1 MWIGFHPRAAL
12 PRQVPLRT
20 RTARRARHTRTTP
33 PARPGR
39 GVRRSGSNVR
49 SLFFDNN
56 TSHRS
61 ATARAANRLESTL
74 QRSVYT
80 AQRRDEPMSAVNQ
93 HASQEIAIRS
103 VNTYTY
109 LRCRAPG
116 SRLSARGGRAVLLAP
131 RYEHHPW
138 PCADLSPLGRV
149 APLHMHCRASV
160 RRRSVLPCHGMHIT
174 SDKPISPPFPLCIYH
189 VFSRTAASAAPALRG
204 TSGKVTRED
213 GALSTSP
220 LSMRGEPTSRQTSRS
235 ASRHASIPSIIRSG
249 NRTAMALIAPYLR
262 SVRAPRGH
270 ASS

>member
-80 AQRRDEPMSAVNQ
+80 AQRRDEPMSIACASPARGAVNQ

-138 PCADLSPLGRV
+138 PCADLPPLGRV

-160 RRRSVLPCHGMHIT
+160 ACAVGRCCL
-174 SDKPISPPFPLCIYH
+174 
-189 VFSRTAASAAPALRG
+189 
-204 TSGKVTRED
+204 
-213 GALSTSP
+213 
-220 LSMRGEPTSRQTSRS
+220 
-235 ASRHASIPSIIRSG
+235 
-249 NRTAMALIAPYLR
+249 AMACISLPINPYRRHFLSVYITCLLVLQPLLHLLCVERAEGHTRGRRVVNIATLDAR
-262 SVRAPRGH
+262 RAHFSTDLP
-270 ASS
+270 